1 MEDINYHSFRDEAD
15 AFDLADDYNT
25 GDEDMEIDFGVD
37 PVSVQ
42 HAQKINGKYCVC
54 NEGVTSFLKG
64 LFCKVIA
71 VNDCSRG
78 GNPGQVRI
86 IVYRNQEMF
95 RPKTWMLIPEDKR
108 FEVIGSTWLTETDM
122 RPSIID
128 HIRGYVAYI
137 VRITFSEIGNEKNA
151 FHYKWWKDSHMVF
164 HLPPLASIVGA
175 FYDTAK
181 AFKYGV

>member
-1 MEDINYHSFRDEAD
+1 MEEDFR
-15 AFDLADDYNT
+15 
-25 GDEDMEIDFGVD
+25 ID
-37 PVSVQ
+37 PASVI

-54 NEGVTSFLKG
+54 NGGVSSFLKG

-71 VNDCSRG
+71 VNDNSRG

-108 FEVIGSTWLTETDM
+108 YEVIGSTWLTETDM
-122 RPSIID
+122 RPNIID

-137 VRITFSEIGNEKNA
+137 ARISFSEIGEEKTA
-151 FHYKWWKDSHMVF
+151 FHYKWWKDKYMFSR
-164 HLPPLASIVGA
+164 LPPLASIVGA
-175 FYDTAK
+175 FYDTVK
-181 AFKYGV
+181 AFKYGIEY